1 MTGDR
6 EEFREELRKDLD
18 AATAVEHIE
27 VEKEI
32 AKYDPEFRFRD
43 LGGAWKWIVFAIA
56 AGMSL
61 FQLYTAGFGLMN
73 PHVQRAIHLAF
84 ILTLTFLLF
93 PFLPGGGKT
102 ESAPG
107 TPTSVP
113 WYDLL
118 LAAAGAS
125 VGLYIFWDYQEL
137 VLRAGIPSTVDLAF
151 AFATI
156 LLVMEA
162 SRRIIG
168 PPMAILATV
177 FLAFA
182 YFGPHLPGVFA
193 HKGYWVTDIADYMYL
208 TTEGIFG
215 IPLGVSAT
223 YIFLFILLG
232 AYLEQAGIISFFS
245 DLAMSLVGHTKGGPA
260 KVSVIA
266 SALLGMVNGSAIA
279 NVVTV
284 GAFTIPLMKR
294 TGFKPHFAGAV
305 EATASMGGQIMPPVM
320 GAVAFIMADT
330 LGTPYVQICKAAAI
344 PAVLYFLAVGVM
356 VHFEAGRTGL
366 HGLPKEELPRFRDV
380 IVGRWYLLL
389 PLAALVYLLLAGY
402 TPLFAGFYGIVL
414 TIALIM
420 TQKLFVTHRGGG
432 FRALLFAGIALGAAA
447 TWRFG
452 AYGVLGLHAFL
463 VVLSFGNEKTRRT
476 LFDLVRSLHNGARS
490 ALGVAVA
497 CAVIGIVVGVATM
510 TGLGVKLSGA
520 IISLAGGSLFLTL
533 ILTMVASLIL
543 GMGVP
548 TIPTYII
555 TSTMAAPALAV
566 YGVPPLVAHMFV
578 FYFGLLADLTPP
590 VALAAFA
597 GAGIARAD
605 PTKTGFSAVRL
616 ALAGFVV
623 PFVFV
628 YDNSLLLLNTTLLGA
643 VIITLAATA
652 GIVLLGAG
660 AIGYFVIQANIYER
674 VVFIAAAL
682 CLIVPGLASD
692 MVGLGLGALA
702 IGSQWVRKSS
712 MTRGGEAA
720 PA

>member
-1 MTGDR
+1 MDRIGD
-6 EEFREELRKDLD
+6 ELRKDLESLPGVD
-18 AATAVEHIE
+18 HMDVER
-27 VEKEI
+27 EI

-43 LGGAWKWIVFAIA
+43 LAGAWKWIVFAIA
-56 AGMSL
+56 AGMSV
-61 FQLYTAGFGLMN
+61 FQLYTAGFGLLDAYE
-73 PHVQRAIHLAF
+73 QRAIHLAF

-93 PFLPGGGKT
+93 PLRPK
-102 ESAPG
+102 AG
-107 TPTSVP
+107 TKVQRVP
-113 WYDLL
+113 VYDLL
-118 LAAAGAS
+118 LAVAGAA
-125 VGLYIFWDYQEL
+125 VGLYIFWDYQGI
-137 VLRAGIPSTVDLAF
+137 VMRAGLPSTLDLAF

-168 PPMAILATV
+168 PPMAILASV

-182 YFGPHLPGVFA
+182 YFGPHMPGVFA
-193 HKGYWVTDIADYMYL
+193 HRGYHLVDIAEYMYL

-215 IPLGVSAT
+215 IPLGVSST

-260 KVSVIA
+260 KVAVCS

-284 GAFTIPLMKR
+284 GAFTIPLMKK
-294 TGFKPHFAGAV
+294 TGFRPEFAGAV
-305 EATASMGGQIMPPVM
+305 ESTSSMGGQIMPPVM

-330 LGTPYVQICKAAAI
+330 LGIPYVAICKAAAI

-366 HGLPKEELPRFRDV
+366 LGLPKKDLPRFRQV
-380 IVGRWYLLL
+380 IGGRWYLLL

-420 TQKLFVTHRGGG
+420 AQKLWATHANAF
-432 FRALLFAGIALGAAA
+432 FRTVLMAVIAAGAAA
-447 TWRFG
+447 TYFFG
-452 AYGVLGLHAFL
+452 AFGVLGLHGAL
-463 VVLSFGNEKTRRT
+463 VAMSFGNAETRLT
-476 LFDLVRSLHNGARS
+476 LFELVKSLHNGARS

-510 TGLGVKLSGA
+510 TGFGVKLSGA
-520 IISLAGGSLFLTL
+520 IISLAGGRLFLTL
-533 ILTMVASLIL
+533 VLTMVASLIL

-555 TSTMAAPALAV
+555 TSTMAAPALAMF
-566 YGVPPLVAHMFV
+566 GVLPLVAHMFV

-597 GAGIARAD
+597 GAGIAKAD
-605 PTKTGFSAVRL
+605 PTRTGFNAVRL
-616 ALAGFVV
+616 AIAGFVV
-623 PFVFV
+623 PFIFV
-628 YDNSLLLLNTTLLGA
+628 YDNSLLLLNTTVVGA
-643 VIITLAATA
+643 VVTTFAATL

-660 AIGYFVIQANIYER
+660 AIGYFLIQATWYER
-674 VVFIAAAL
+674 LIFIGGAL
-682 CLIVPGLASD
+682 LLIIPGLTTD
-692 MVGLGLGALA
+692 A
-702 IGSQWVRKSS
+702 IGLLLGGIGVASQLFRRRV
-712 MTRGGEAA
+712 
-720 PA
+720 PAQPSRATA

>member
-1 MTGDR
+1 MTEIGD
-6 EEFREELRKDLD
+6 ELRRDLD
-18 AATAVEHIE
+18 AATGVEHIE

-56 AGMSL
+56 AGMSV

-73 PHVQRAIHLAF
+73 PHEQRAVHLAF
-84 ILTLTFLLF
+84 ILALTFLLF
-93 PFLPGGGKT
+93 PFLPGGRKT
-102 ESAPG
+102 KSAPG

-113 WYDLL
+113 WYDVL
-118 LAAAGAS
+118 LAAAGAA
-125 VGLYIFWDYQEL
+125 VGLYILLDYQEL
-137 VLRAGIPSTVDLAF
+137 VLRAGTPSTVDLALG
-151 AFATI
+151 FATI

-177 FLAFA
+177 FLAYA
-182 YFGPHLPGVFA
+182 SFGPHLPGVFA
-193 HKGYWVTDIADYMYL
+193 HKGYAVTDIAEYMYL
-208 TTEGIFG
+208 TTKGIFG

-284 GAFTIPLMKR
+284 GAFAVPLMKR
-294 TGFKPHFAGAV
+294 TGFKAPRR
-305 EATASMGGQIMPPVM
+305 GG
-320 GAVAFIMADT
+320 GGD
-330 LGTPYVQICKAAAI
+330 
-344 PAVLYFLAVGVM
+344 
-356 VHFEAGRTGL
+356 GL
-366 HGLPKEELPRFRDV
+366 HGRADHAAGHGSGGVHHGGYAGDSLRADLQGGGDPRGAVLPRGRGHGPLRGRGGRGCTGFPKEELPRFRDV
-380 IVGRWYLLL
+380 IGGRWYLLL
-389 PLAALVYLLLAGY
+389 PLAALVYLFLAGY

-420 TQKLFVTHRGGG
+420 AQKLDYPRTAAKGSARFSSPASRWARRRPGGSAPTG
-432 FRALLFAGIALGAAA
+432 SSASMRS
-447 TWRFG
+447 
-452 AYGVLGLHAFL
+452 L
-463 VVLSFGNEKTRRT
+463 VVLSSGNEKTRRM

-510 TGLGVKLSGA
+510 TGLRVKLSGA
-520 IISLAGGSLFLTL
+520 IISLAGGNLFFTL
-533 ILTMVASLIL
+533 VLTMVASLIL

-578 FYFGLLADLTPP
+578 FYFGLLADL
-590 VALAAFA
+590 
-597 GAGIARAD
+597 
-605 PTKTGFSAVRL
+605 
-616 ALAGFVV
+616 
-623 PFVFV
+623 
-628 YDNSLLLLNTTLLGA
+628 
-643 VIITLAATA
+643 
-652 GIVLLGAG
+652 
-660 AIGYFVIQANIYER
+660 
-674 VVFIAAAL
+674 
-682 CLIVPGLASD
+682 
-692 MVGLGLGALA
+692 
-702 IGSQWVRKSS
+702 
-712 MTRGGEAA
+712 A
-720 PA
+720 PASRWRRSPAPA

>member
-1 MTGDR
+1 MTEIGD
-6 EEFREELRKDLD
+6 ELRRDLEG
-18 AATAVEHIE
+18 AVKVDHLE
-27 VEKEI
+27 VERTI

-43 LGGAWKWIVFAIA
+43 LGGAWKWVAFAISVV
-56 AGMSL
+56 MSL
-61 FQLYTAGFGLMN
+61 FQVYTAGFGLLN

-84 ILTLTFLLF
+84 ILSLTFLLF
-93 PFLPGGGKT
+93 PFRPKGRTK
-102 ESAPG
+102 ADR
-107 TPTSVP
+107 VP
-113 WYDLL
+113 LADLL
-118 LAAAGAS
+118 LAAGGAA
-125 VGLYIFWDYQEL
+125 VGIYIFWDYQAI
-137 VLRAGIPSTVDLAF
+137 VLRAGMPSNVDLAV
-151 AFATI
+151 ALATI

-182 YFGPHLPGVFA
+182 YFGPYLPGIFA
-193 HKGYWVTDIADYMYL
+193 HKGYPIFDIAEYMYL

-232 AYLEQAGIISFFS
+232 AFLEQAGIISFFS
-245 DLAMSLVGHTKGGPA
+245 DLAMSLVGHTRGGPA
-260 KVSVIA
+260 KVAVFS

-284 GAFTIPLMKR
+284 GSFTIPLMKK
-294 TGFKPHFAGAV
+294 TGFRAHFAGAV
-305 EATASMGGQIMPPVM
+305 EATASMGGQLMPPVM

-330 LGTPYVQICKAAAI
+330 LGIPYIQICKAAAI
-344 PAVLYFLAVGVM
+344 PAVLYFLAVGFM

-366 HGLPKEELPRFRDV
+366 RGLPKSDLPRFRKV
-380 IVGRWYLLL
+380 ISDRWYLLL
-389 PLAALVYLLLAGY
+389 PLAALVYLLLDGY

-420 TQKLFVTHRGGG
+420 TQKLWSIHADRY
-432 FRALLFAGIALGAAA
+432 FRAFLLAVVAAGAAA
-447 TWRFG
+447 TLRYG
-452 AYGVLGLHAFL
+452 AYGVLALHGAL
-463 VVLSFGNEKTRRT
+463 VAMSLANAETRLT
-476 LFDLVRSLHNGARS
+476 LFELVRSLHNGARS

-510 TGLGVKLSGA
+510 TGLGVKLSGG
-520 IISLAGGSLFLTL
+520 IISLAGGMLFFTL

-597 GAGIARAD
+597 AAGIAKAD
-605 PTKTGFSAVRL
+605 PTKTGFAAVRL

-623 PFVFV
+623 PFIFV
-628 YDNSLLLLNTTLLGA
+628 YDNSLLLLNTTLPGA
-643 VIITLAATA
+643 VYITLTATA
-652 GIVLLGAG
+652 GIVFLGAG
-660 AIGYFVIQANIYER
+660 AIGYFMIRMNLYER
-674 VVFIAAAL
+674 GLFLAAAL
-682 CLIVPGLASD
+682 LLIIPGWATDL
-692 MVGLGLGALA
+692 VGLGLGTVA
-702 IGSQWVRKSS
+702 IGSQWIRRRNLLRAAAS
-712 MTRGGEAA
+712 EA
-720 PA
+720 

>member
-1 MTGDR
+1 MTGIRD
-6 EEFREELRKDLD
+6 ELRRDL
-18 AATAVEHIE
+18 AAASGVDHLDI
-27 VEKEI
+27 EKEI

-43 LGGAWKWIVFAIA
+43 LGGTWKWIVFAIA
-56 AGMSL
+56 VGMSV
-61 FQLYTAGFGLMN
+61 FQVYTAGFGLLN
-73 PHVQRAIHLAF
+73 AHVQRAIHLAF
-84 ILTLTFLLF
+84 ILSLTFLLF
-93 PFLPGGGKT
+93 PFRPKGRTK
-102 ESAPG
+102 ADR
-107 TPTSVP
+107 VP
-113 WYDLL
+113 FVDLL
-118 LAAAGAS
+118 LAAGGAA
-125 VGLYIFWDYQEL
+125 VGIYICWDYQEI
-137 VLRAGIPSTVDLAF
+137 VLRAGMPSNVDLAV

-177 FLAFA
+177 FLCFA
-182 YFGPHLPGVFA
+182 YFGPYLPGMFA
-193 HKGYWVTDIADYMYL
+193 HKGYHIFDIAEYMYL

-215 IPLGVSAT
+215 IPLGVSST

-232 AYLEQAGIISFFS
+232 AFLEQAGIISFFS
-245 DLAMSLVGHTKGGPA
+245 DLALSLVGHTRGGPA
-260 KVSVIA
+260 KVAVFS

-284 GAFTIPLMKR
+284 GSFTIPLMKK
-294 TGFKPHFAGAV
+294 TGFRAHFAGAV
-305 EATASMGGQIMPPVM
+305 EATASMGGQLMPPVM

-330 LGTPYVQICKAAAI
+330 LGIPYVQICKAAAI
-344 PAVLYFLAVGVM
+344 PAVLYFLAVGFM

-366 HGLPKEELPRFRDV
+366 RGLPKSDLPRFRKV
-380 IVGRWYLLL
+380 ILDRWYLLV
-389 PLAALVYLLLAGY
+389 PLVALVFLLLDGY

-420 TQKLFVTHRGGG
+420 AQMLWSIHSDRV
-432 FRALLFAGIALGAAA
+432 FRAILLAVLAAGAAA
-447 TWRFG
+447 TWRYG
-452 AYGVLGLHAFL
+452 AYGMLTLHGIL
-463 VVLSFGNEKTRRT
+463 VAMSFANAETRLT
-476 LFDLVRSLHNGARS
+476 LFELVRSMQNGARS

-520 IISLAGGSLFLTL
+520 IISLAGGKLFLTL

-597 GAGIARAD
+597 AAGIAKAD
-605 PTKTGFSAVRL
+605 PTKTGFAAVRL

-623 PFVFV
+623 PFIFV
-628 YDNSLLLLNTTLLGA
+628 YDNSLLLLNTTMPGA
-643 VIITLAATA
+643 IHITLTATA
-652 GIVLLGAG
+652 GIVFLGAG
-660 AIGYFVIQANIYER
+660 AIGYFVIGMKPFER
-674 VVFIAAAL
+674 GVFLAAAL
-682 CLIVPGLASD
+682 LLIIPGWATD
-692 MVGLGLGALA
+692 AAGLGLGSLGVA
-702 IGSQWVRKSS
+702 SQMIR
-712 MTRGGEAA
+712 RRNLLRAGGAA
-720 PA
+720 HA

>member
-1 MTGDR
+1 MTGIGD
-6 EEFREELRKDLD
+6 ELRRDLE
-18 AATAVEHIE
+18 AAVEVDHLE
-27 VEKEI
+27 VERTI

-43 LGGAWKWIVFAIA
+43 LGGAWKWVVFSIA
-56 AGMSL
+56 VGMSV
-61 FQLYTAGFGLMN
+61 FQVYTAGFGLLN
-73 PHVQRAIHLAF
+73 AHVQRAIHLAF
-84 ILTLTFLLF
+84 ILSLTFLLF
-93 PFLPGGGKT
+93 PFRPKGRTK
-102 ESAPG
+102 ADR
-107 TPTSVP
+107 VP
-113 WYDLL
+113 LVDLL
-118 LAAAGAS
+118 LAAGGAA
-125 VGLYIFWDYQEL
+125 VGIYIFWDYQEI
-137 VLRAGIPSTVDLAF
+137 VLRAGMPSNVDLAV

-182 YFGPHLPGVFA
+182 YFGPYLPGMFA
-193 HKGYWVTDIADYMYL
+193 HKGYPVLDIAEYMYL

-215 IPLGVSAT
+215 IPLGVSST

-232 AYLEQAGIISFFS
+232 AFLEQAGIISFFS
-245 DLAMSLVGHTKGGPA
+245 DLALSLVGHTRGGPA
-260 KVSVIA
+260 KVAVFS

-284 GAFTIPLMKR
+284 GSFTIPLMKK
-294 TGFKPHFAGAV
+294 TGFRAHFAGAV
-305 EATASMGGQIMPPVM
+305 EATASMGGQLMPPVM

-330 LGTPYVQICKAAAI
+330 LGIPYIQICKAAAI
-344 PAVLYFLAVGVM
+344 PAVLYFLAVGFM

-366 HGLPKEELPRFRDV
+366 RGLPKSDLPRFRKV
-380 IVGRWYLLL
+380 ISGRWYLLV
-389 PLAALVYLLLAGY
+389 PLAALVYLLLDGY

-420 TQKLFVTHRGGG
+420 TQKLWSTHADRL
-432 FRALLFAGIALGAAA
+432 FRAILLAVVAAGAAA
-447 TWRFG
+447 TWRYG
-452 AYGVLGLHAFL
+452 AYGMLALHGVLVAM
-463 VVLSFGNEKTRRT
+463 SFANAETRLT
-476 LFDLVRSLHNGARS
+476 LFELVRSMQNGARS

-510 TGLGVKLSGA
+510 TGLGVKLSGG
-520 IISLAGGSLFLTL
+520 IISLAGGMLFLTL

-597 GAGIARAD
+597 AAGIAKAD
-605 PTKTGFSAVRL
+605 PTKTGFAAVRL

-623 PFVFV
+623 PFIFV
-628 YDNSLLLLNTTLLGA
+628 YDNSLLLLNTTLPGA
-643 VIITLAATA
+643 AYITLTATA
-652 GIVLLGAG
+652 GIIFLGAG
-660 AIGYFVIQANIYER
+660 AIGYFKIAMNLYER
-674 VVFIAAAL
+674 GLFLAAAL
-682 CLIVPGLASD
+682 LLIIPGWATDLA
-692 MVGLGLGALA
+692 GLVLGSLGIA
-702 IGSQWVRKSS
+702 SQ
-712 MTRGGEAA
+712 MIRGRNLLRAGGAVHG
-720 PA
+720 